1 MKPYTHSLNLDAM
14 EILIEA
20 AAELPDTA
28 SLRQWALEN
37 LPHPSLAT
45 RKTLYRNFERRF
57 LDGDPKNTPLILLYK
72 IIDDRRT
79 KQEALL
85 IELLRAEPLLDGL
98 VCDVLYPTLLEP
110 SAGLFAGSE
119 RELDLAK
126 YDAYVENALQGKNA
140 STIKGSRTK
149 TRSSL
154 VELGLLW
161 REGSE
166 KDRRY
171 YLEPKE
177 PTLRGFIYA
186 LTREFEDLGDR
197 KRSKRF
203 VFEEAKTPRRL
214 LMLPDTLEYLVS
226 RAIEEQYLDEE
237 SFAGEIYLRLK
248 YPTALD
254 LVRSWGER

>member
-14 EILIEA
+14 ETLLEA
-20 AAELPDTA
+20 AVELPDAA
-28 SLRQWALEN
+28 SLKQWALKN
-37 LPHPSLAT
+37 LPHPSEAT

-57 LDGDPKNTPLILLYK
+57 LDGDPENTPLVLLFK
-72 IIDDRRT
+72 TIDDRRT

-110 SAGLFAGSE
+110 SASLFAGGE
-119 RELDLAK
+119 RKLDLAK
-126 YDAYVENALQGKNA
+126 YDAYVESALHGKHA

-161 REGSE
+161 REGNE

-177 PTLRGFIYA
+177 PTLRGFVYA

-197 KRSKRF
+197 KRAKRF

-214 LMLPDTLEYLVS
+214 LMLPDTLEYLIA

-237 SFAGEIYLRLK
+237 SFAGETYLRLK

-254 LVRSWGER
+254 LVRSWEEK